1 MGDVAGAA
9 NPRMIGAMRPLTL
22 LLTALLA
29 LAGCE
34 ESSGGSGHPP
44 PTLAPLN
51 INRATVKELEALPAL
66 GPKRA
71 RSIVASRN
79 ARGGHFT
86 TLEDLADIDGIGEH
100 TVNAIRPYVVLG
112 PPN

>member
-1 MGDVAGAA
+1 
-9 NPRMIGAMRPLTL
+9 MITMMRPLMLLFTL
-22 LLTALLA
+22 LLAVT
-29 LAGCE
+29 GCE
-34 ESSGGSGHPP
+34 ESGGSSQPP

-86 TLEDLADIDGIGEH
+86 TLEDLVDIDGIGEH